1 VLSVKI
7 IKKEGGEKDHYIS
20 EHMKN
25 ICRFD
30 LDLYE
35 NEYELTSEGICDNC
49 GEFSFERVDCPRQFV
64 DFGDKGIGPYFMCE
78 ECCDN
83 DFSEEPA
90 DCLANGCE
98 IADKRFRS
106 LSDKKSI
113 FIAFLAE
120 LNIENYSIEDNIFK
134 FNIGDFESVII
145 SLDKR
150 YERKENLSL
159 LKRNIELFDAHYYRK
174 YCKAFLEK
182 KWFGI
187 EESYVESLRNIGFLV
202 NECDILHSSDIK
214 TPIIRFTSSMGIYG
228 YTPTFFIQEQSLNF
242 VEIYPYNVE
251 SIFQK
256 EYRIPYFHKFGRK
269 SSIFKDL
276 EKPLHKNI
284 HYKLI
289 RALGLIQNREKLK
302 INQRIE
308 ILHYLSTYF
317 DLAFTELY
325 NKRFGKKVD
334 NANSSLS
341 DLIGIEKIKSKNH
354 KKEKLIKL
362 KGMLTHYNS
371 TSEFEERI
379 LALIYS
385 DIIEIKGKKKD
396 LSHLNPHLADLLI
409 SILIRNF
416 FAHRAEPTIILRG
429 LNYKYSEIAL
439 FSSILSIYYLFIVDD
454 YSIINR

>member
-1 VLSVKI
+1 
-7 IKKEGGEKDHYIS
+7 
-20 EHMKN
+20 MKN

-49 GEFSFERVDCPRQFV
+49 GKFSFERVDCPRQFV

-83 DFSEEPA
+83 DFSEGPA
-90 DCLANGCE
+90 DCLANDCE
-98 IADKRFRS
+98 IANKKFRS

-113 FIAFLAE
+113 FIDFLAE
-120 LNIENYSIEDNIFK
+120 LNIKNYSIKDNIFK
-134 FNIGDFESVII
+134 FNTNKFESIII

-159 LKRNIELFDAHYYRK
+159 LERGIELFDAHYYRK

-182 KWFGI
+182 QWFGI

-228 YTPTFFIQEQSLNF
+228 YTPSFFIQEQSLNF
-242 VEIYPYNVE
+242 VEIYPYNVK

-256 EYRIPYFHKFGRK
+256 EYKIPYFHEFGGS

-276 EKPLHKNI
+276 EKALHKNI

-289 RALGLIQNREKLK
+289 TALRLIQNREKLK
-302 INQRIE
+302 INQKIE

-317 DLAFTELY
+317 DLAFTELS
-325 NKRFGKKVD
+325 NKRFGKKE
-334 NANSSLS
+334 NKANSSLNE
-341 DLIGIEKIKSKNH
+341 LIKIEKIKSKNY
-354 KKEKLIKL
+354 KKEKLIGL
-362 KGMLTHYNS
+362 KSRLTHYKS

-385 DIIEIKGKKKD
+385 DTIEITGNKED
-396 LSHLNPHLADLLI
+396 LSRLNPHLADLLI

-416 FAHRAEPTIILRG
+416 YAHRADSTKTLTDR
-429 LNYKYSEIAL
+429 NYNYSKIAL
-439 FSSILSIYYLFIVDD
+439 FSSILLIYYLFIVDD
-454 YSIINR
+454 YSVINDSKDETREIFDQLNGDFE

>member
-1 VLSVKI
+1 
-7 IKKEGGEKDHYIS
+7 
-20 EHMKN
+20 MKN

-30 LDLYE
+30 LDLHE

-64 DFGDKGIGPYFMCE
+64 DLGDKGIGPYFMCE

-83 DFSEEPA
+83 EFSEGPA
-90 DCLANGCE
+90 ECLANDCE
-98 IADKRFRS
+98 IANTKFRS

-113 FIAFLAE
+113 FIDFLTE
-120 LNIENYSIEDNIFK
+120 LNIKNYSIEDNIFK

-145 SLDKR
+145 SLDKK

-174 YCKAFLEK
+174 YCKALK
-182 KWFGI
+182 KQRFGI
-187 EESYVESLRNIGFLV
+187 EESYVEFLRNIGFLV

-228 YTPTFFIQEQSLNF
+228 YTPSFFIQEQSLNF
-242 VEIYPYNVE
+242 VEIHPYNVE

-256 EYRIPYFHKFGRK
+256 EYKIPYFHEFGWS

-276 EKPLHKNI
+276 EKELQNPNI

-289 RALGLIQNREKLK
+289 TALRLIQNQNREKLK
-302 INQRIE
+302 NNQKIE

-325 NKRFGKKVD
+325 NKRFSEKGKSANFSVD
-334 NANSSLS
+334 K
-341 DLIGIEKIKSKNH
+341 LIKNEKIKSKAH
-354 KKEKLIKL
+354 TKEELNALRKE
-362 KGMLTHYNS
+362 LTKYNES
-371 TSEFEERI
+371 ISEFEKKI
-379 LALIYS
+379 HALIYLG
-385 DIIEIKGKKKD
+385 IIEIEGKNED
-396 LSHLNPHLADLLI
+396 LSLLNPHLADLLI

-416 FAHRAEPTIILRG
+416 YAHRAVSTKTLTNR
-429 LNYKYSEIAL
+429 NYNYSKNAL

-454 YSIINR
+454 YSVINDSKD

>member
-1 VLSVKI
+1 
-7 IKKEGGEKDHYIS
+7 
-20 EHMKN
+20 MKN

-30 LDLYE
+30 LDLYG
-35 NEYELTSEGICDNC
+35 NGYELTSEGICDNC
-49 GEFSFERVDCPRQFV
+49 GKFSFERVDCPRQFV

-83 DFSEEPA
+83 DFSEGPA
-90 DCLANGCE
+90 DCLANDCG
-98 IADKRFRS
+98 IANTKFRS

-113 FIAFLAE
+113 FIDFLAE
-120 LNIENYSIEDNIFK
+120 LNIKNYSIEDNIFK
-134 FNIGDFESVII
+134 FNIGNFESVII

-174 YCKAFLEK
+174 YCKVLEK
-182 KWFGI
+182 QWFGI
-187 EESYVESLRNIGFLV
+187 EESYVEFLRNIGFFV

-228 YTPTFFIQEQSLNF
+228 YTPSFFIQEQSLNF
-242 VEIYPYNVE
+242 VEIHPYNVE

-256 EYRIPYFHKFGRK
+256 EYKIPYFHEFGWS

-276 EKPLHKNI
+276 EKALHKNI

-289 RALGLIQNREKLK
+289 TALRLIQNREKLK
-302 INQRIE
+302 NNQKIE

-325 NKRFGKKVD
+325 NKRFSEKGKS
-334 NANSSLS
+334 ANFSL
-341 DLIGIEKIKSKNH
+341 DKLIKIEKIKSKAH
-354 KKEKLIKL
+354 TKEELNELRKE
-362 KGMLTHYNS
+362 LTKYNES
-371 TSEFEERI
+371 ISEFEKKI

-385 DIIEIKGKKKD
+385 GIIEIKGKNED
-396 LSHLNPHLADLLI
+396 LSLLNPHLADLLI

-416 FAHRAEPTIILRG
+416 YAHRADSTKTLTDR
-429 LNYKYSEIAL
+429 NYNYSKIAL

-454 YSIINR
+454 YSVINDS

>member
-1 VLSVKI
+1 
-7 IKKEGGEKDHYIS
+7 
-20 EHMKN
+20 MKN

-30 LDLYE
+30 LDLYG

-90 DCLANGCE
+90 DCLANDCE
-98 IADKRFRS
+98 IANTKFRS

-113 FIAFLAE
+113 FIDFLAE
-120 LNIENYSIEDNIFK
+120 LNIKNYSIKDNIFK
-134 FNIGDFESVII
+134 FNINKFGSIII
-145 SLDKR
+145 SLDEWHEK
-150 YERKENLSL
+150 KENLSL
-159 LKRNIELFDAHYYRK
+159 LERSIELFDAQNYRE
-174 YCKAFLEK
+174 YCKTFNLEK
-182 KWFGI
+182 QWFGI
-187 EESYVESLRNIGFLV
+187 EESYVESLRNIGFFV

-228 YTPTFFIQEQSLNF
+228 YTPSFFIQEQSLNF
-242 VEIYPYNVE
+242 VEIYPYNVK

-256 EYRIPYFHKFGRK
+256 EYKIPYFHEFGGS

-276 EKPLHKNI
+276 EKALHKNI

-289 RALGLIQNREKLK
+289 TALRLIQNREKLK
-302 INQRIE
+302 INQKIE

-325 NKRFGKKVD
+325 NKRSSEKGKS
-334 NANSSLS
+334 ANSSL
-341 DLIGIEKIKSKNH
+341 DKLIKIEKIKSKNH
-354 KKEKLIKL
+354 KKEKLIEL
-362 KGMLTHYNS
+362 KGRLTRYNS

-385 DIIEIKGKKKD
+385 DTIKINGNKED
-396 LSHLNPHLADLLI
+396 LSLLNPHLADLLI

-416 FAHRAEPTIILRG
+416 YAHRADSTKTLTNR
-429 LNYKYSEIAL
+429 NYNYSKNAL

-454 YSIINR
+454 YSVINDSKDETREIFDQLNGDFE